1 MSRFLIA
8 SLVFSTFSSLASAQ
22 VAEPA
27 PQHFAQAPTVAIRTM
42 PPLARDRASVR
53 AALASA
59 RANNLAAFRA
69 YQQKGTFPSNT
80 FEDRKLNVWRDA
92 AGHLCAAATIIDQ
105 SGQHEL
111 VQRVAD
117 QDNFIRLGAVEQG
130 PLMDWILT
138 SGFTQD
144 EIAAI
149 QEPFIPVRREQPV
162 GPNIVDARKRAAE
175 DARLRARYV
184 EVTKQLVKNEQ
195 RSLDLATDRL
205 MAHPELA
212 ASLVETAI

>member
-1 MSRFLIA
+1 MSRFVIA

-22 VAEPA
+22 VAPAA
-27 PQHFAQAPTVAIRTM
+27 PQHFAQPPAVAIKSM
-42 PPLARDRASVR
+42 PPLAWDRAAVR
-53 AALASA
+53 SALAAA
-59 RANNLAAFRA
+59 RAKNLAAFRA

-117 QDNFIRLGAVEQG
+117 QDNFIRLGTVEQG

-149 QEPFIPVRREQPV
+149 QEPFLPVRRDQA
-162 GPNIVDARKRAAE
+162 GPNVVDARKRSIE

-184 EVTKQLVKNEQ
+184 QVTKQLVENEQ
-195 RSLDLATDRL
+195 SSLDLATDRL
-205 MAHPELA
+205 MAHPELE
-212 ASLVETAI
+212 ASLVEPAN